1 MIPHI
6 IFVLGFSLSPFL
18 MSLLCLA
25 HVQCDFF
32 FPMSLENWQFD
43 FLLVKAADYQAPV
56 HFLKV
61 LSDLGE

>member
-6 IFVLGFSLSPFL
+6 SFVLDFSISLFL

-25 HVQCDFF
+25 HVQCGVF
-32 FPMSLENWQFD
+32 FPKSLENWQFD
-43 FLLVKAADYQAPV
+43 FLLVKATDYQV
-56 HFLKV
+56 HLHLLKG